1 MAAEP
6 IDIEVA
12 YALPG
17 EQRIIPL
24 SVAEGTTAREAV
36 RRARLEE
43 HFSECDGATFRA
55 ADLGIFGTLL
65 KAPEQH
71 ALQAGDRVEVYRPLQ
86 IDPKAARVAR
96 ASRKKRG

>member
-1 MAAEP
+1 MAAEL

-17 EQRIIPL
+17 EQRIVRL
-24 SVAEGTTAREAV
+24 TVAEGTTAREAV
-36 RRARLEE
+36 RLARLEA
-43 HFSECDGATFRA
+43 HFPECDAVPFRD

-65 KAPEQH
+65 KAPEH
-71 ALQAGDRVEVYRPLQ
+71 HVLQASDRVELYRPLQ

-96 ASRKKRG
+96 ASRMRG

>member
-1 MAAEP
+1 MATEP

-17 EQRIIPL
+17 EQRIIHL
-24 SVAEGTTAREAV
+24 SVPGGTTAREAV
-36 RRARLEE
+36 MMAHLEA
-43 HFSECDGATFRA
+43 HFLECDAATILT

-65 KAPEQH
+65 KTPEQH
-71 ALQAGDRVEVYRPLQ
+71 ALQRGDRVEVYRPLQ

-96 ASRKKRG
+96 ASRRRG

>member
-12 YALPG
+12 YALPS
-17 EQRIIPL
+17 EQRITHL
-24 SVAEGTTAREAV
+24 SVPSGTTAREAV
-36 RRARLEE
+36 MLAHLEA
-43 HFSECDGATFRA
+43 HFSESDAVTLHT

-65 KAPEQH
+65 KAPDH
-71 ALQAGDRVEVYRPLQ
+71 HVLQAGDRVEVYRPLQ

-96 ASRKKRG
+96 ASRTGH